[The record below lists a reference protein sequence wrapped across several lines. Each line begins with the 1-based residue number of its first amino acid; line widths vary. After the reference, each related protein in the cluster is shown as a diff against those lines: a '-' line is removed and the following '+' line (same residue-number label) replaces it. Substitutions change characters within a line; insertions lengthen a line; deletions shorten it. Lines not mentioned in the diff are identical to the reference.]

1 MKVLKFGGSSVGT
14 PDRIKGVKKII
25 DAVKGPCVVIVSAF
39 EGVTD
44 SLKKISELAVV
55 RNEEYKTLLEESLIM
70 HKSFADELAGEAD
83 KAEVLSVVDLIFFR
97 AEIHPRRCFP
107 PPGSKQ
113 ACSRS
118 DSKYRGK
125 TVFTDYSKP
134 PGTCQVD

>member
-70 HKSFADELAGEAD
+70 HRSFADELAGEAD
-83 KAEVLSVVDLIFFR
+83 KAEVLSVVDLIFQELR
-97 AEIHPRRCFP
+97 YPRRCFP

-118 DSKYRGK
+118 DSKYRERL
-125 TVFTDYSKP
+125 SSLIIASH
-134 PGTCQVD
+134 GTCEVD

>member
-14 PDRIKGVKKII
+14 PDRIKGVKII

-70 HKSFADELAGEAD
+70 HRSFADELAGEAD
-83 KAEVLSVVDLIFFR
+83 KAEVLSVVDLIFQ
-97 AEIHPRRCFP
+97 
-107 PPGSKQ
+107 S
-113 ACSRS
+113 
-118 DSKYRGK
+118 
-125 TVFTDYSKP
+125 
-134 PGTCQVD
+134 